1 MQIIK
6 KRLKNSL
13 SNNIFKNQL
22 TSYTLF
28 YIIINQSQT
37 ITSTFRK
44 KKLTKI
50 LFNKNFS
57 LLKNSSF
64 IYPICYISANTYNDL
79 LKVHKQLQQH
89 KDFKKIAIC
98 NIKANFFVVKN
109 LSLLKNIHVEN
120 SNIIFIKF
128 FLLLNNMLFNFIF
141 LNKQKK
147 E

>member
-22 TSYTLF
+22 TPYTIF
-28 YIIINQSQT
+28 YIILNQSQS
-37 ITSTFRK
+37 ITSVFPK

-57 LLKNSSF
+57 ILKNSSF
-64 IYPICYISANTYNDL
+64 IYPVCYISKKNFTELLQTY
-79 LKVHKQLQQH
+79 QELQKH

-98 NIKANFFVVKN
+98 NIKANFLIAKN
-109 LSLLKNIHVEN
+109 LTDLKSIHIDNINV
-120 SNIIFIKF
+120 IFLKLYFILNT
-128 FLLLNNMLFNFIF
+128 LLLNFIF
-141 LNKQKK
+141 FKKNSNK
-147 E
+147 

>member
-22 TSYTLF
+22 TPYTIF
-28 YIIINQSQT
+28 YIILNQSQS
-37 ITSTFRK
+37 ITSVFPK

-57 LLKNSSF
+57 ILKNSSF
-64 IYPICYISANTYNDL
+64 IYPVCYISKKNFTELLQTY
-79 LKVHKQLQQH
+79 QELQKH

-98 NIKANFFVVKN
+98 NIKANFLIAKN
-109 LSLLKNIHVEN
+109 LTDLKSIHIDNINV
-120 SNIIFIKF
+120 IFLKLYFI
-128 FLLLNNMLFNFIF
+128 LNNSIQLRTML
-141 LNKQKK
+141 
-147 E
+147 